1 MEMNNGLINKKTLL
15 LSAALLGV
23 LGLSGCG
30 NTSDEEK
37 TLAVFSSSIADFKDY
52 IQEADER
59 INGLDVNQQE
69 SASELLEILD
79 SMETEFAEF
88 AELSRAQAPNQY
100 ESISRLAEQAS
111 SDMTMAVS
119 YYHTAYES
127 EEFDKNYADAAYQH
141 YTYSME
147 AVKYIGMLL
156 KGEDIPENDHVTV
169 QEITNDEH
177 ILDKWLSG
185 DKEEDAENETTA
197 SD

>member
-1 MEMNNGLINKKTLL
+1 MNNGLINKKTLL